1 LTAGDG
7 ATNDHFGVSVAL
19 SGDTMAIGA
28 YRDAIGAN
36 TDQGSVYVFVHP
48 PCPALTIAPAS
59 LPNGSLGAPYNQQFT
74 VSNDDDAELNVTVS
88 KGELPPGLTLDNNTG
103 QLSGAPTATGTYRF
117 TITIT
122 FYLSG
127 CGASR
132 DYALTITAPLC
143 GALTLNPVSQTFSSR
158 ASTGSVQVKAGAGC
172 AWTATSNAS
181 WLTITRGA
189 NGTGSGQIV
198 YRVAPNM
205 GAARQTVV
213 TVAGQKH
220 LVQQDAA
227 GIPPRLSERNERTV
241 ETRGDNQAP
250 DRHFQ

>member
-1 LTAGDG
+1 MLRAARSSSSCFRTSDRRERSLVQRSRRRSASRGRSNECQVCSNTLSALPFSASHTSWAVNDTIGASSQQGSAYLFTYIGGQWYPQQKLTAGDG

-28 YRDAIGAN
+28 YRDTIGAN

-59 LPNGSLGAPYNQQFT
+59 LPNGLLGAPYNQQFT

-143 GALTLNPVSQTFSSR
+143 GA
-158 ASTGSVQVKAGAGC
+158 
-172 AWTATSNAS
+172 
-181 WLTITRGA
+181 
-189 NGTGSGQIV
+189 
-198 YRVAPNM
+198 
-205 GAARQTVV
+205 TV
-213 TVAGQKH
+213 
-220 LVQQDAA
+220 
-227 GIPPRLSERNERTV
+227 P
-241 ETRGDNQAP
+241 
-250 DRHFQ
+250 